1 MMRFVSTHS
10 PGAGS
15 VALNAHPNH
24 RQIFASAIFLLAT
37 CSLAAGLTL
46 YRIYSGERWVR
57 HTYQV
62 QLLLSEIDS
71 KVGRTGRSRQLFLQ
85 TGEQEYLDE
94 TAATRVSV
102 LADVANLRTLVADNP
117 EQVSAAD
124 RLQESVQKRFA
135 ILDESLAALQTG
147 GSLAPRQAEYTV
159 QMMDWSDRIAAVVQA
174 MKDSE
179 LRLLQRRQ
187 GLTSSLFYSIVA
199 ILGFTFLLSIY
210 MLWSGY
216 RVLDRELAQRRL
228 AERNAQNLST
238 QLLHAQDQER
248 RKIARELHDGLG
260 QNLAAAKMI
269 ADSFQRIAPDKEKL
283 RELSAILNDSLSST
297 RTISHLLHPPLLDEI
312 GFATAARIYLEGFSS
327 RTGIK
332 INFDFP
338 EDSEDRLPRD
348 LELTLFRV
356 LQESLTNIQRH
367 SRSERADVR
376 FAANAQD
383 VSLQVRDYG
392 VGLPAETFQG
402 FTESGS
408 NVGVGLAG
416 MRERIREQHGEFKI
430 ASDPHGT
437 TISVH
442 LPIHANDSA

>member
-1 MMRFVSTHS
+1 M
-10 PGAGS
+10 
-15 VALNAHPNH
+15 ALNAHPNH
-24 RQIFASAIFLLAT
+24 RQIFASAIFLLVT
-37 CSLAAGLTL
+37 CGLASGLTL

-71 KVGRTGRSRQLFLQ
+71 TVGRTGRLRQSFLQ
-85 TGEQEYLDE
+85 TGKRHFLDE
-94 TAATRVSV
+94 TAAARASAF
-102 LADVANLRTLVADNP
+102 ADVAGLRELVSDNP
-117 EQVSAAD
+117 DQLSASD
-124 RLQESVQKRFA
+124 RLQESLQKRFA
-135 ILDESLAALQTG
+135 VLDRSLADLRTS
-147 GSLAPRQAEYTV
+147 GSGDPRQAEYTV
-159 QMMDWSDRIAAVVQA
+159 EMMNWSDQIAATVKT
-174 MKDSE
+174 MKDAE
-179 LRLLQRRQ
+179 LRLLERRQ

-210 MLWSGY
+210 MLWSDY
-216 RVLDRELAQRRL
+216 RVLDRELGQRRL

-238 QLLHAQDQER
+238 QLLRAQDQER

-269 ADSFQRIAPDKEKL
+269 ADSLLRVEPGKEKL
-283 RELSAILNDSLSST
+283 RELSTILEDSVSST
-297 RTISHLLHPPLLDEI
+297 RSISHLLHPPLLDEI
-312 GFATAARIYLEGFSS
+312 GFSSAARTYLEGFSS

-332 INFDFP
+332 IDFDFP
-338 EDSEDRLPRD
+338 EDGEERLPRD

-367 SRSERADVR
+367 SRSERADVK
-376 FAANAQD
+376 FAANARD

-392 VGLPAETFQG
+392 VGLPAETFRG

-416 MRERIREQHGEFKI
+416 MKERIREQRGEFKI
-430 ASDPHGT
+430 TSDAQGT
-437 TISVH
+437 TISVQ
-442 LPIHANDSA
+442 LPVPPHASI